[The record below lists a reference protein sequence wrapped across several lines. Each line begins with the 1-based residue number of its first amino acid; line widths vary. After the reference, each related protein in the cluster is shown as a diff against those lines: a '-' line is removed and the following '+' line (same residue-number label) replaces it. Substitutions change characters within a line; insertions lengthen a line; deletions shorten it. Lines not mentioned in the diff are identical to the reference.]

1 MNEQNPQPRLVNL
14 RGYKV
19 DLQHQALLNEV
30 GATVELRPQALELL
44 CLLAN
49 NAGKVMEKQELLTQV
64 WKGLFVTDDSLV
76 QAIGD
81 IRRAIDDQSHQIIR
95 TVPRRGYRLI
105 EHVPG
110 AVAGPDT
117 EPPAEN
123 PFEAVPMDLVEE
135 VPYLA
140 PASAPEPAL
149 QAAHVATVYASF
161 DQKWLAGKWVIWL
174 AALLLMTGAVYL
186 VWNKQATG
194 TPPPRLSIVVLP
206 FVNSSGDASKDYI
219 ADSVTEDVT
228 VQLSRI
234 KGSFVIGRGTAFT
247 YKGKAVDLKA
257 LAKDLNVR
265 YVLKGTVDRSDAGY
279 HITAQLVDGVSG
291 SNLWADALDIA
302 GDKKGDIRQWV
313 AARITNLLRVQLVQ
327 AEAIQS
333 AKLASPAS
341 EDLDMQGYSKYLAC
355 YNKETCLE
363 AHRLFTKAIELDPQ
377 NSTARAHRIPNMVGL
392 FQNEG
397 VPQSGEILAQ
407 FNSDIAHLEGLVALD
422 ANGHRALARARYRQG
437 RNEEAL
443 QHINAM
449 LEMDPND
456 VDALRTKPV
465 YLILNGQAAEAIPV
479 ARKAMELS
487 PKDPFRDDYYFYTC
501 HAYMHLG
508 KFKEAVD
515 WCEKAFATFSYFWPL
530 VDLVSAYTAL
540 GDTDKAAVTKEKL
553 MAMKPDFS
561 IGWYK
566 ALKLSSNP
574 IWLKEI
580 EENSWANLRKA
591 GIPE

>member
-1 MNEQNPQPRLVNL
+1 MNEQNQQPQVIYL
-14 RGYKV
+14 RGYRV
-19 DLQHQALLNEV
+19 DLQHHALLNEG
-30 GATVELRPQALELL
+30 GAVVELRPQALDLL
-44 CLLAN
+44 CLLAQ
-49 NAGKVMEKQELLTQV
+49 NAGKVMEKQDLLAQV

-81 IRRAIDDQSHQIIR
+81 IRRAIDDQGHQMIR

-110 AVAGPDT
+110 GAGPDT
-117 EPPAEN
+117 VSAAEN
-123 PFEAVPMDLVEE
+123 PTEAVPMEHIAV
-135 VPYLA
+135 VPNIVPAPTPTLQTAQVA
-140 PASAPEPAL
+140 PAN
-149 QAAHVATVYASF
+149 ASS
-161 DQKWLAGKWVIWL
+161 DQKGLTSKWVIWL
-174 AALLLMTGAVYL
+174 AALLLMIGAVYL

-194 TPPPRLSIVVLP
+194 TAPPRLSIVVLP

-302 GDKKGDIRQWV
+302 VDKKGDIRQWV

-327 AEAIQS
+327 AEATQS

-456 VDALRTKPV
+456 VDALRNKPV

-487 PKDPFRDDYYFYTC
+487 PKDPFRDDFYFYTC

-508 KFKEAVD
+508 QFKEAVA

-540 GDTDKAAVTKEKL
+540 GDTEKAAVTKEKL